1 MNLTLCHLYSVGG
14 IFMSE
19 ALLTA
24 LIGAGATLMVQILT
38 VYISVLKENLRVK
51 QTEFQAKRNNL
62 I

>member
-1 MNLTLCHLYSVGG
+1 MP
-14 IFMSE
+14 E

-51 QTEFQAKRNNL
+51 QTEFQAKRDNL

>member
-1 MNLTLCHLYSVGG
+1 
-14 IFMSE
+14 MSE

-38 VYISVLKENLRVK
+38 VYISVLNI
-51 QTEFQAKRNNL
+51 TL